1 MALTLRKAIHI
12 VTTAVSEGRLIVTV
26 CTAQVLAQIGAYTL
40 AALLPV
46 IIQSWSLRNAEAG
59 WITSVF
65 YGGYTLSVPVLVSLT
80 DRIDPRRIYCGG
92 VTLLICSHLAFAL
105 VADQFWWGMVCR
117 AIAGIG
123 WAGTYMPGLKVL
135 SDGLEGRTQSRGVA
149 WHAASVGISGALSFV
164 VSGTIA
170 AWLGWRWAFGF
181 GAMCASAALL
191 MGLVIIPKRSVDQS
205 KVPPQHA
212 LLDFRPVFRNRSAM
226 AYALSYAVHTWEMNA
241 LRGWAVTFL
250 SFTALSHKGE
260 AALIAPTMV
269 ATVMGLIGTWA
280 SVVGN
285 ELSIRFGRQRLILTA
300 MVGCMMVGSVIGFS
314 SAISYYLAAGLVIL
328 YGLLIWLDSS
338 SLTAGTVGSAEAE
351 HRGATLAVHSTLG
364 YGGGFL
370 GPLMMGWILD
380 LAGGQSALGWGLA
393 YAHVAAI
400 MLIGPLAITVLRP
413 KAIAGDQSV
422 TEEST

>member
-1 MALTLRKAIHI
+1 MALTVRKAIDI
-12 VTTAVSEGRLIVTV
+12 VTTTVSAGRLIATV

-46 IIQSWSLRNAEAG
+46 IIQAWSLSNAEAG

-80 DRIDPRRIYCGG
+80 DRIDPRRVYCVG
-92 VTLLICSHLAFAL
+92 VAMLLGSHLTFAL
-105 VADQFWWGMVCR
+105 VADQFWWGIACR

-135 SDGLEGRTQSRGVA
+135 SDALEGRTQSRGVA

-170 AWLGWRWAFGF
+170 AWFGWRWAFGF

-191 MGLVIIPKRSVDQS
+191 IGLLVIPKRSVDQS
-205 KVPPQHA
+205 TDQPQRA

-250 SFTALSHKGE
+250 SFTALSYKGE
-260 AALIAPTMV
+260 AALMAPTTV
-269 ATVMGLIGTWA
+269 ATAMGLIGTW
-280 SVVGN
+280 
-285 ELSIRFGRQRLILTA
+285 EIWPQIL
-300 MVGCMMVGSVIGFS
+300 M
-314 SAISYYLAAGLVIL
+314 
-328 YGLLIWLDSS
+328 
-338 SLTAGTVGSAEAE
+338 
-351 HRGATLAVHSTLG
+351 
-364 YGGGFL
+364 
-370 GPLMMGWILD
+370 
-380 LAGGQSALGWGLA
+380 
-393 YAHVAAI
+393 
-400 MLIGPLAITVLRP
+400 
-413 KAIAGDQSV
+413 
-422 TEEST
+422 